1 MSGEGQAEEHRS
13 QIELTEEQRENVRKM
28 LARFGG
34 QLEEPSK
41 EQEGD
46 DKKRKREEDE
56 EASEVQAKAQ
66 DDLFLGTVAG
76 TTIEW
81 SDLTPGCK
89 KYPFVNEVCAQFE
102 PWIRA
107 KKEII
112 PSKFKK
118 MCTMCGINP
127 NNNSNTLIACSVEQ
141 ADPITL
147 IHMQVQTLPNGNILL
162 ERIRFIT

>member
-34 QLEEPSK
+34 HLEEPQAEK
-41 EQEGD
+41 D
-46 DKKRKREEDE
+46 DTDNNKRKRDE
-56 EASEVQAKAQ
+56 ECEVQVKAQ

-107 KKEII
+107 KREII

-118 MCTMCGINP
+118 MCTMCGISP